1 MATLNQFLI
10 AEATE
15 YEFKSAVETNKPH
28 SWLKTV
34 SAFANG
40 VGGSL
45 YFGVSDDG
53 VAIGLDDPKEAAE
66 QISN

>member
-1 MATLNQFLI
+1 MPTFNQLLI

-15 YEFKSAVETNKPH
+15 YEFKSAVETNKPR

-40 VGGSL
+40 IGGSI
-45 YFGVSDDG
+45 YVGVSDDG
-53 VAIGLDDPKEAAE
+53 VKMAAREKEQRHHAVIG
-66 QISN
+66 